1 MMTEQSGSGNSRQRA
16 VLVLGAGRSGTSL
29 TARALQAVGVDL
41 GNNFKPASRKNPSG
55 FFEDR
60 ALLAL
65 SKRLRRSLSLRP
77 DSLRLL
83 DDSVWSSPAVNHF
96 LDPFEQTIRAQFGQ
110 SRIWGFKYART
121 MRLLPFWMRLFERM
135 NIEANFLMPIRNPL
149 SVARSREKLDKNR
162 GAQEHSDLEWLV
174 NVVPYF
180 PLVKGHRLVVIDY
193 DQLLTAPM
201 DQLNRIAAGLALEVD
216 ETVESEKRNFCENFI
231 RSGLRHSQ
239 FTVEELRQSD
249 RINPMIKSAYPWL
262 DRLAKDETDSSNET
276 LWQAWASIHEQL
288 RQLDPILERM
298 DELAKQLRHA
308 QFNPLS
314 PISAIRTEI
323 SKFLAKR

>member
-1 MMTEQSGSGNSRQRA
+1 MTNQSSPNMTRQRV

-65 SKRLRRSLSLRP
+65 SKRLRRSLGLRP

-83 DDSVWSSPAVNHF
+83 EDDVWNSPTVTSF
-96 LDPFEQTIRAQFGQ
+96 LDPFEQTIRQQFGE
-110 SRIWGFKYART
+110 SKIWGFKYART
-121 MRLLPFWMRLFERM
+121 MRLFPFWIRLFDRM
-135 NIEANFLMPIRNPL
+135 DIEANFLMPIRNPL
-149 SVARSREKLDKNR
+149 SVARSRARLDKSR

-180 PLVKGHRLVVIDY
+180 PLVKNYRLVVVDY
-193 DQLLTAPM
+193 DQLLTAPKGELSRIVKGLG
-201 DQLNRIAAGLALEVD
+201 LNPSDVD
-216 ETVESEKRNFCENFI
+216 ESETRIFCESFI
-231 RSGLRHSQ
+231 RSGLRHSI
-239 FTVEELRQSD
+239 FSIEDLRNSD
-249 RINPMIKSAYPWL
+249 HINPLIKSAYPWL
-262 DRLAKDETDSSNET
+262 DQLARDEVDTSSERLWLEWSNF
-276 LWQAWASIHEQL
+276 HEEL
-288 RQLDPILERM
+288 KTLDPILNRL

-314 PISAIRTEI
+314 PASAIYNEFR
-323 SKFLAKR
+323 KFMAKR